1 MSDREMVSDGPEE
14 NELTEN
20 GSSEEA
26 HALKVE
32 SPTDPW
38 APLPKNSKARESL
51 ERPSQSFARMSIS
64 NFMRKPSAVAG
75 VIIVL
80 VMAVLAGLGPS
91 LSQHSYDAQRLDFVN
106 LPPTIKAYE
115 FDGRYFHATPNLK
128 VVEVTSGGNLV
139 AAIDGGT
146 DDPVKKRVTFEIGAG
161 QELTL
166 NYRAKPAELLG
177 GGERLT
183 DSVTMWNADHVLGTD
198 GLGRDVLTRLMYGMR
213 ISLLIALIAM
223 SVNLLI
229 GVAYGGISGYLGGN
243 VDGVMMRVVD
253 IVSTIPLILYVV
265 LIQVLLTNS
274 SGFTA
279 IVIALSTVYWVDMA
293 RVVRGQVLTVKE
305 QEFVGAAKTMGTT
318 GGRIIGKHIIPHV
331 TGSIVVTATMLIPS
345 AIFIEA
351 FMSFIGLGVAP
362 PMASLGT
369 MSNDALAT
377 LRSSPYQ
384 LFLPA
389 GAICILMFAFNFIGD
404 GLRDALDP
412 RQRR

>member
-1 MSDREMVSDGPEE
+1 MSEREVVMDGEKE
-14 NELTEN
+14 
-20 GSSEEA
+20 S
-26 HALKVE
+26 E
-32 SPTDPW
+32 SPMSGAGGRGASASKLVDPW
-38 APLPKNSKARESL
+38 APLPKESQSREAL
-51 ERPSQSFARMSIS
+51 ERPSQSFLQRAFSTFI
-64 NFMRKPSAVAG
+64 RKPSAIVG

-80 VMAVLAGLGPS
+80 IMSVMAGVGPS
-91 LSQHSYDAQRLDFVN
+91 LSPHSYDAQRLEFVN
-106 LPPTIKAYE
+106 LPPTMQVHE
-115 FDGRYFHATPNLK
+115 FEGRFFYATPNLK
-128 VVEVTSGGNLV
+128 VVEVTSDGHVV
-139 AAIDGGT
+139 AALEGGVE
-146 DDPVKKRVTFEIGAG
+146 DPVKKRFAFDIGG
-161 QELTL
+161 DHTLTL
-166 NYRAKPAELLG
+166 DYRAKPAELLG
-177 GGERLT
+177 DGELLT
-183 DSVTMWNADHVLGTD
+183 ESTLVWNADHVLGTD

-213 ISLLIALIAM
+213 ISLLIAVIAM

-243 VDGVMMRVVD
+243 ADSVLMRVVD

-305 QEFVGAAKTMGTT
+305 QEFVAAARTMGTS
-318 GGRIIGKHIIPHV
+318 GARILGKHIIPHV

-377 LRSSPYQ
+377 LRTSPYQ
-384 LFLPA
+384 LFIPA
-389 GAICILMFAFNFIGD
+389 GAICVLMFAFNFIGD

-412 RQRR
+412 KYGR